1 MKRLQWF
8 LAALIAAALVVLAAP
23 VHLARAG
30 GDDGFTYG
38 ESHPCQVCTAQQMA
52 DHNQLALKGCIKAPL
67 LDSTFTHKSKEALR
81 TL

>member
-23 VHLARAG
+23 VHLARADG
-30 GDDGFTYG
+30 AGFTYG

-52 DHNQLALKGCIKAPL
+52 DHNQLALKGA
-67 LDSTFTHKSKEALR
+67 
-81 TL
+81 